1 MSMLNGIRVI
11 DVAQFNAGPIV
22 SMYLALMGADVIKI
36 ESLDGDDSRSIGP
49 FSGDESSYFMSLNRG
64 KRSISVNLKT
74 NEGIKLFKKIA
85 EKSDILIENFS
96 PGVMDRLGIGWDVIK
111 EVNNR
116 LIYGSV
122 TGFGKGSKHSERP
135 AFDSLIQAAS
145 GLVSVT
151 GTKKGELV
159 RIGVSIVDITTGLYL
174 LSAVLLALWKREKD
188 SKGRKIET
196 SMISAAVNIL
206 ENPIVRHSFSET
218 IPEPEGLSH
227 PVVSPFSGYKT
238 KDGKIFIAISNTKR
252 FILLMNSLGLQGLVD
267 DPRFLDNKDRVEND
281 EELREILEE
290 ILIKKTTSEWER
302 ILIPLGVPASAINNI
317 QEAKKEFPEAFVNV
331 VHSKAG
337 MGIMPGAPFLFDDD
351 EFDFSKPAPLLGEHT
366 NEILGEFNLDSQN
379 IESLKSDRVVRDFLD
394 K

>member
-1 MSMLNGIRVI
+1 MSILNGIRVI

-49 FSGDESSYFMSLNRG
+49 FSGGESSYFMSLNRG
-64 KRSISVNLKT
+64 KRSLSVNLKT
-74 NEGIKLFKKIA
+74 KEGIELFKKIA

-96 PGVMDRLGIGWDVIK
+96 PGVMDRLGIGWDTIK

-135 AFDSLIQAAS
+135 AFDSLIQSAS

-196 SMISAAVNIL
+196 SMLSVAVNIL

-267 DPRFLDNKDRVEND
+267 DPRFLDNKDRVDND
-281 EELREILEE
+281 EKLREILEE
-290 ILIKKTTSEWER
+290 ILIKKTTSEWEK

-337 MGIMPGAPFLFDDD
+337 LGIMPGAPFLFDDE

>member
-281 EELREILEE
+281 EKLREILEE